1 MYSKFGKKHSR
12 SKKQKVIK
20 HGEFDDII
28 LCDNFQIDTSIF
40 VSNRT
45 RPKMTHLNN
54 TDKVVNINYDFSSY
68 NVSHMYFVGS
78 LIQQPLKMYDGSV
91 PYLKIGQWRY
101 LSRALHRFL
110 EIKYEQ
116 RTWPSM
122 RKIPAHASGIVDR
135 IRFRIKQAAGL

>member
-1 MYSKFGKKHSR
+1 M
-12 SKKQKVIK
+12 IK